1 MSALD
6 DRRAWL
12 DHLHECTLCPT
23 SPCDKGLE
31 LHAAVKESLTPGE
44 MWEGVWNGW

>member
-12 DHLHECTLCPT
+12 DHLDECTLCPT
-23 SPCDKGLE
+23 SPCPKGEE
-31 LHAAVKESLTPGE
+31 LIAAVRALMAPEET
-44 MWEGVWNGW
+44 WEWGG